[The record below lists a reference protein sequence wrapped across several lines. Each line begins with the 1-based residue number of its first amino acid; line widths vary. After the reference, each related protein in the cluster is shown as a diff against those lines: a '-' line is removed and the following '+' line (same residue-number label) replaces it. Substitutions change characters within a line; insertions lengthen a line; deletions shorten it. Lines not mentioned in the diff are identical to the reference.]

1 MDVKEIHEKMN
12 KSTLVKTY
20 RQWLSDNKIL
30 SNNKRREGR
39 FKQPVI
45 NGRRY
50 SWGGFR
56 RLPRDAILVF
66 IITEGCDVEYMKK
79 LNSEGFYVEK
89 REGHDNFGN
98 NMFDTMGEEE

>member
-1 MDVKEIHEKMN
+1 MDVKEVHEKMN
-12 KSTLVKTY
+12 KSTLIKTY
-20 RQWLSDNKIL
+20 RKWLSDNKRL
-30 SNNKRREGR
+30 SHNMRREGR

-50 SWGGFR
+50 SWGDFK

-79 LNSEGFYVEK
+79 LNTEGFYVEK
-89 REGHDNFGN
+89 REWHPNFGQN
-98 NMFDTMGEEE
+98 IFGGLGGEE